1 MIAVLVNPAAG
12 RGRARAVAHGVIDA
26 LRSIDETVEFATEA
40 RGDEARLVTEAV
52 ARGARIIV
60 IVGGDGSV
68 HHAARGLLDAPAR
81 VPVAIVAAGTGNDF
95 VKSLGT
101 PAHDIQAMIARI
113 TRGHTRAVDVGLID
127 GVPFLNAA
135 GLGFDVEVLE
145 RMLKPSR
152 LSGTAAYVV
161 TALRALL
168 GYRGF
173 DASLRARSVGEERI
187 AHFTHLMTVFANGR
201 CFGGAF
207 RIAPEAVLDDGLLEV
222 IDIGEVSWWKRP
234 VLFLRATRGTHVT
247 SPLVRTHFGRD
258 FSLHCRLHGNTP
270 PAFEADGELYRASSH
285 VIEIGIRPRAID
297 FIV

>member
-12 RGRARAVAHGVIDA
+12 RGRARAMAHRVIDA

-40 RGDEARLVTEAV
+40 RGDEARLATEAA

-68 HHAARGLLDAPAR
+68 HHAARGLLDAPTR

-101 PAHDIQAMIARI
+101 PAHDIPAMIARI
-113 TRGHTRAVDVGLID
+113 TRGHIRAVDVGLID

-152 LSGTAAYVV
+152 LSGTTAYVV
-161 TALRALL
+161 TALRALF

-173 DASLRARSVGEERI
+173 DASLRTHGDEPERI

-201 CFGGAF
+201 CFGGTF
-207 RIAPEAVLDDGLLEV
+207 RIAPEAVLDDGLLDV
-222 IDIGEVSWWKRP
+222 IDIGEVPGWKRP
-234 VLFLRATRGTHVT
+234 ALFLRATRGMHLP
-247 SPLVRTHFGRD
+247 SPWVRAHFGRG
-258 FSLHCRLHGNTP
+258 FLLHCRLSADTS
-270 PAFEADGELYRASSH
+270 PAFEADGELYRASSP
-285 VIEIGIRPRAID
+285 VIRIGIRPRAID